1 MSSHR
6 SFLLYPFALV
16 YRLVTDFRNFLYN
29 TGILPSH
36 EFAVPVISVGNLTVG
51 GTGKTPHTEY
61 LAGLLQKQFG
71 VAILSR
77 GYKRNSKGFRIVTA
91 ASTAGEA
98 GDEPLQTARK
108 YPGVI
113 VAVDRSRKNGI
124 RKIMQQFPET
134 EVILLDDAFQH
145 RQITPGLSILL
156 SNCGRLMTRDHMLPY
171 GNLREK
177 ISNMRRADVII
188 ITKSP
193 LGMLPMQKRLIVK
206 EIAKA
211 PYQHLFFTTVRYGT
225 PQPLGSGSTLPPPD
239 FSAPDRTGILLVTGI
254 ANPDPLKE
262 FIQTLASEVIHLKYP
277 DHCRFREK
285 DIAAMGESFKR
296 LVSPAK
302 YIITTEK
309 DAVRLGGLAGITD
322 ITNSPYP
329 PVYYIPIDIDFLYD
343 SKNDFN
349 KLITDYVRK
358 NKRDNRISEI

>member
-1 MSSHR
+1 MSNHR
-6 SFLLYPFALV
+6 SFLLYPLALV
-16 YRLVTDFRNFLYN
+16 YRFITDLRNILYN

-61 LAGLLQKQFG
+61 IAALLQKQFK
-71 VAILSR
+71 VAVLSR
-77 GYKRNSKGFRIVTA
+77 GYKRSSKGFRIVTA
-91 ASTAGEA
+91 ALTAREA

-108 YPGVI
+108 LPGII
-113 VAVDRSRKNGI
+113 VAVDRNRKNGI
-124 RKIMQQFPET
+124 RKIMKQFPET

-145 RQITPGLSILL
+145 RQIIPGLSILL
-156 SNCGRLMTRDHMLPY
+156 SDYGRLMTRDHMLPY

-193 LGMLPMQKRLIVK
+193 AGMLPMQKRLIVK

-211 PYQHLFFTTVRYGT
+211 PYQNLFFTTVIYGT
-225 PQPLGSGSTLPPPD
+225 PQPLGDGSAQAAPVFSEPD
-239 FSAPDRTGILLVTGI
+239 STGILLVTGI
-254 ANPDPLKE
+254 ANPYPLKE
-262 FIQTLASEVIHLKYP
+262 YIHTLAGEIIHLKYP
-277 DHCRFREK
+277 DHHKFNEK
-285 DIAAMGESFKR
+285 DIEAIGESFKR

-309 DAVRLGGLAGITD
+309 DAVRLAAFTGIADSQHT
-322 ITNSPYP
+322 

-343 SKNDFN
+343 SKSNFD

-358 NKRDNRISEI
+358 NKRNNRVSEI